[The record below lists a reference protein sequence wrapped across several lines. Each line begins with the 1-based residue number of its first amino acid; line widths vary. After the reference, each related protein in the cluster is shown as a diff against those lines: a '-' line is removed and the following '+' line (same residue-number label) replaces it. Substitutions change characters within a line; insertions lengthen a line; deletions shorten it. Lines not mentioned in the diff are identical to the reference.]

1 MKTQSGRFLIYWFL
15 TFTTLALAVG
25 AINVLVD
32 PYHVF
37 RMPLI
42 KGFNANKG
50 QGTGQV
56 WLYKAYEANH
66 VEAKTI
72 LLGSSRVEAGLDSYS
87 SAWPADK
94 QPVYNLGIAGASPY
108 AQFRYLQHW
117 MSNHTPETVVVGVDF
132 EFFLDVLESQHGAAG
147 NFEARLALN
156 SDGTP
161 NTSARRQHILDLAQ
175 FTLSYDSLSDSAA
188 TVVGN
193 LEGDLSDTAGGNY
206 PEKEL
211 IEERRKAGSLP
222 FMEWYDVINV
232 RRYHGGLNTFAMADL
247 RAILD
252 LCESRGTR
260 AILYIHPM
268 PADTLEVID
277 LLGNWPVFEEW
288 KRELLRLASQYPHR
302 DKGNKVILW
311 DFSDYDAYSTEPVLP
326 DHRVLQWFW
335 ESWHYRK
342 ALGDLI
348 IERVFDASHVPF
360 GTVLTEENIES
371 HLGEIRARNREYRVN
386 HKADFD
392 RVRATYSAAM
402 QVLTTPQMEA
412 RSPALAKRQ

>member
-1 MKTQSGRFLIYWFL
+1 MNTQSDHFLIWWFL
-15 TFTTLALAVG
+15 AFVTLALAVG
-25 AINVLVD
+25 AINVVVD

-37 RMPLI
+37 SMPLI

-50 QGTGQV
+50 QGTDQV
-56 WLYKAYEANH
+56 WLYKAYEANQ

-87 SAWPADK
+87 SAWTADN
-94 QPVYNLGIAGASPY
+94 QPVYNLGIAGATPY

-117 MSNHTPETVVVGVDF
+117 MSKHTPETVVIGVDF
-132 EFFLDVLESQHGAAG
+132 EFFLNTLESKHGASG
-147 NFEARLALN
+147 NFESRLAVN

-161 NTSARRQHILDLAQ
+161 NTAVGRQHILDLAQ

-222 FMEWYDVINV
+222 FMEWYDIINV

-277 LLGNWPVFEEW
+277 LLGSWPVFEEW
-288 KRELLRLASQYPHR
+288 KRELLELASQYPHR
-302 DKGNKVILW
+302 DTGGKVILW
-311 DFSDYDAYSTEPVLP
+311 DFSDYDTYSTEPVRP
-326 DHRVLQWFW
+326 DRRVLQWFW

-342 ALGDLI
+342 TLGDLI
-348 IERVFDASHVPF
+348 IERVFDTSHLPF
-360 GTVLTEENIES
+360 GTVLTEENIEP
-371 HLGEIRARNREYRVN
+371 HLAEIRAREREYRVN
-386 HKADFD
+386 HRTDFD
-392 RVRATYSAAM
+392 RIGAIYGAAM
-402 QVLTTPQMEA
+402 RLLKTPQMQA
-412 RSPALAKRQ
+412 RNPALAER